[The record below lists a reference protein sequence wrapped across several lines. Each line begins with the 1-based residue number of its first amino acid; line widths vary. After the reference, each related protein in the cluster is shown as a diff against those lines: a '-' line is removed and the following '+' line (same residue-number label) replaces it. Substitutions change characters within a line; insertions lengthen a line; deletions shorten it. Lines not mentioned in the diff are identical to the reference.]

1 MRAHV
6 VENGVIVNTIKVE
19 ALGPNM
25 IDGSIGGIGDLWD
38 GTTLTKGER
47 KAAEVVDTWRVKLAL
62 AKSGQYAAV
71 AAAVTDPV
79 DLVRWNDKP
88 TIRRGDALSDLIK
101 ATLGLTN
108 KQLEALFFPV
118 SE

>member
-1 MRAHV
+1 MRAHI

-19 ALGPNM
+19 ALGPGM

-47 KAAEVVDTWRVKLAL
+47 KAAVEVETWRFKLAL
-62 AKSGQYAAV
+62 AKSGQYATV

-88 TIRRGDALSDLIK
+88 TIRRGDQLSDLIK